1 MFLYVRKANSNSCAR
16 GVGCHGAKFSHPS
29 ALAPGIF
36 ASPRVKGEFCVCVIE
51 SIFQILTGK

>member
-1 MFLYVRKANSNSCAR
+1 MFLYVRKENSCAR

-29 ALAPGIF
+29 ALAPGIC

>member
-1 MFLYVRKANSNSCAR
+1 MFLYVRKENPNSCAR
-16 GVGCHGAKFSHPS
+16 GVGCHGAKFSRPS

-36 ASPRVKGEFCVCVIE
+36 ASPRMKGEFCVYVIE